1 MNIEFLLWFSTA
13 YYTFAFVAGLLV
25 GIYVWRRRRPLAP
38 KRSVEF
44 WELSDR
50 IIRVETIEEAGFRSH
65 EFYVERGP
73 DLTFEEAARFIQ
85 TTCAEL
91 TARGI
96 TCIAHYVPGSEER
109 P

>member
-1 MNIEFLLWFSTA
+1 MNPQEFLLVFSTI
-13 YYTFAFVAGLLV
+13 YFVLV
-25 GIYVWRRRRPLAP
+25 GTHFWRRGAATPPP

-44 WELSDR
+44 WELPDR
-50 IIRVETIEEAGFRSH
+50 IIRVETIEENGYRSH

-73 DLTFEEAARFIQ
+73 DLTFEEAARFIKE
-85 TTCAEL
+85 TCAEL
-91 TARGI
+91 SARGI